1 MEINETMSKQ
11 IIETSYLTTE
21 NTKRYRPILRYFYEQ
36 YERINYMLYKEDIW
50 NELKEKAN
58 FENYTIEMCENDLN
72 ALVNW
77 GNLTA
82 LQDTNNVATVEEFK
96 HRKFRYQLTE
106 YAVEIERLVIKL
118 ENLHIEGASLEPK
131 LIERI
136 KEEIQNIQKTSL
148 KGETENL
155 SLWENLNNDFKRL
168 NQDYQDYIKTF
179 YNVKMEEV
187 AKSKQFII
195 YKNDLVRYLREFI
208 KLLQENSYVIEE
220 EFKKIGISTEEMF
233 LEKVHL
239 GQKRI
244 VRIDKLDE
252 QINEEEIIN
261 RNKEKWQNIKKWFL
275 GDSTHLSEVEKINE
289 KTTEIIRK
297 ITRIANQIA
306 ESKGNVSNKK
316 AEYKKICEMFA
327 KTKNIEET
335 HKLSSLVFGIFD
347 TRHIKGNY
355 VRDTDSINSSILEEK
370 NNEYQVKPRV
380 REYREKTPKTAIVDK
395 TKEKQEQIQKYL
407 KQIQE
412 NQRQIEK
419 YIKEGKIDIK
429 SLPTINSDFR
439 KTLLKW
445 ISKAG
450 LMQNKQITIEN
461 GKKIK
466 LIYPQNKERCI
477 LKCEDGDLDMPA
489 FELQFIELNALSSNK
504 GDDTKYD
511 NI

>member
-1 MEINETMSKQ
+1 MELTETLSKP
-11 IIETSYLTTE
+11 IKETSYLTAE
-21 NTKRYRPILRYFYEQ
+21 NVKRYRPILRFFYEE
-36 YERINYMLYKEDIW
+36 YEKINYMLYKEDVW
-50 NELKEKAN
+50 NHLEGKTN
-58 FENYTIEMCENDLN
+58 FENYTLEMCENDLT

-106 YAVEIERLVIKL
+106 YAVEIERLVVKL

-136 KEEIQNIQKTSL
+136 KEEIQNIEKTSL
-148 KGETENL
+148 KNEADVL

-179 YNVKMEEV
+179 YNVKLEEV

-208 KLLQENSYVIEE
+208 KLLQDNSYAIEE
-220 EFKKIGISTEEMF
+220 KLKKLDEETENRF
-233 LEKVHL
+233 LEKVYL
-239 GQKRI
+239 GQKKR

-252 QINEEEIIN
+252 EINEEDLKN
-261 RNKEKWQNIKKWFL
+261 RNKEKWENIKKWFIGTNL
-275 GDSTHLSEVEKINE
+275 RVSEVEKINE

-306 ESKGNVSNKK
+306 EAKGNVSSKK

-327 KTKNIEET
+327 KTINIEEA
-335 HKLSSLVFGIFD
+335 HKLSSIVFGMFN

-355 VRDTDSINSSILEEK
+355 VRETDSINSSLLEEK
-370 NNEYQVKPRV
+370 SNEYEVKPRI
-380 REYREKTPKTAIVDK
+380 REYKEKQNKVVIIDK
-395 TKEKQEQIQKYL
+395 TKEKQEQIEKYF
-407 KQIQE
+407 KQIE
-412 NQRQIEK
+412 EDRKEIEK
-419 YIKEGKIDIK
+419 YIKDGKIEIK
-429 SLPTINSDFR
+429 TLPTIKESFR

-445 ISKAG
+445 ISKSNQ
-450 LMQNKQITIEN
+450 MINHEIIIED
-461 GKKIK
+461 GRKVK
-466 LIYPQNKERCI
+466 LIYPKNKERCT
-477 LKCEDGDLDMPA
+477 LKCDDGNLEMPA
-489 FELQFIELNALSSNK
+489 FELEIIEKKEN
-504 GDDTKYD
+504 
-511 NI
+511 

>member
-1 MEINETMSKQ
+1 MEINETISKQ

-21 NTKRYRPILRYFYEQ
+21 NTKRYRPILRYFYKQ

-50 NELKEKAN
+50 NELKEKDN
-58 FENYTIEMCENDLN
+58 FENYTIDMCENDLTQ
-72 ALVNW
+72 LVNW

-82 LQDTNNVATVEEFK
+82 LQDTNNVSTVEEFK

-136 KEEIQNIQKTSL
+136 KEEIQSIEKISL
-148 KGETENL
+148 QNETEVL

-179 YNVKMEEV
+179 YNVKIEEV
-187 AKSKQFII
+187 AKSKQFIV

-220 EFKKIGISTEEMF
+220 KLKKIDMITETRF
-233 LEKVHL
+233 LEKVYL

-252 QINEEEIIN
+252 QIDEEELKN
-261 RNKEKWQNIKKWFL
+261 RNKEKWQNIKKWFI
-275 GDSTHLSEVEKINE
+275 GDNLHISEVEKINE
-289 KTTEIIRK
+289 KTTDIIRK

-306 ESKGNVSNKK
+306 ESKGNVSSKK

-327 KTKNIEET
+327 RTEDIEEA
-335 HKLSSLVFGIFD
+335 HKLSSLVFGMFN
-347 TRHIKGNY
+347 TRHIQGNY
-355 VRDTDSINSSILEEK
+355 VRQTDSINSSLLEEPP
-370 NNEYQVKPRV
+370 NEYEIKPRV
-380 REYREKTPKTAIVDK
+380 REYREKTPKIAIIDK
-395 TKEKQEQIQKYL
+395 TKEKQEQIEKYL
-407 KQIQE
+407 KQIDE
-412 NQRQIEK
+412 NKKEIEK
-419 YIKEGKIDIK
+419 YIKDDKIDIK
-429 SLPTINSDFR
+429 NLPIIKSSFR
-439 KTLLKW
+439 KILLKW

-450 LMQNKQITIEN
+450 IIENKQITIED
-461 GKKIK
+461 GRKIK
-466 LIYPQNKERCI
+466 LIYPQNGERCI
-477 LKCEDGDLDMPA
+477 LKCEDGNLEMPA
-489 FELQFIELNALSSNK
+489 FELEFIGGKVQN
-504 GDDTKYD
+504 D

>member
-1 MEINETMSKQ
+1 MEVNTQITKQ
-11 IIETSYLTTE
+11 ITETSYLTTD

-36 YERINYMLYKEDIW
+36 YERINYMLYKEDVW
-50 NELKEKAN
+50 NELHNKMN
-58 FENYTIEMCENDLN
+58 FENYTIEICENDLTQ
-72 ALVNW
+72 LVNW

-82 LQDTNNVATVEEFK
+82 LQDTNNVSTVEEFK

-136 KEEIQNIQKTSL
+136 KEEIQSIEKISL
-148 KGETENL
+148 RNETEVL

-179 YNVKMEEV
+179 YNVRIEEV
-187 AKSKQFII
+187 AKSKQFIV

-208 KLLQENSYVIEE
+208 KLLQENSYAIEE
-220 EFKKIGISTEEMF
+220 VLKKLDERTEERF
-233 LEKVHL
+233 LEKVYL

-252 QINEEEIIN
+252 QIDEKELKD
-261 RNKEKWQNIKKWFL
+261 RNKEKWKNIKKWFT
-275 GDSTHLSEVEKINE
+275 GDSSRCSEVEKINE

-306 ESKGNVSNKK
+306 ESKGNVSSKK

-327 KTKNIEET
+327 NTKDIEEA
-335 HKLSSLVFGIFD
+335 HKLSSLVFGIFN
-347 TRHIKGNY
+347 TRHIKGNF
-355 VRDTDSINSSILEEK
+355 VRETDSINSSLLEEK
-370 NNEYQVKPRV
+370 PNEYEIKPRV
-380 REYREKTPKTAIVDK
+380 REYKEKVPKVAIVDK

-407 KQIQE
+407 KQLEE
-412 NQRQIEK
+412 NKKEIEK
-419 YIKEGKIDIK
+419 YIENGKIVIEQLPIIK
-429 SLPTINSDFR
+429 SNFR

-450 LMQNKQITIEN
+450 LMPNKQIVIED
-461 GKKIK
+461 GRKIK
-466 LIYPQNKERCI
+466 LIYPSEGKRCT
-477 LKCEDGDLDMPA
+477 LKCEDGDLEMPA
-489 FELQFIELNALSSNK
+489 FELQFLE
-504 GDDTKYD
+504 
-511 NI
+511 

>member
-1 MEINETMSKQ
+1 M
-11 IIETSYLTTE
+11 
-21 NTKRYRPILRYFYEQ
+21 
-36 YERINYMLYKEDIW
+36 IW
-50 NELKEKAN
+50 LG
-58 FENYTIEMCENDLN
+58 
-72 ALVNW
+72 LVNW

-82 LQDTNNVATVEEFK
+82 LQDTNNVSTVEEFK

-136 KEEIQNIQKTSL
+136 KEEIQSVQKTSL
-148 KGETENL
+148 KDEKDVL

-187 AKSKQFII
+187 AKSKQFIL

-220 EFKKIGISTEEMF
+220 EIKKLETKTEEMF
-233 LEKVHL
+233 LQKVHL

-244 VRIDKLDE
+244 IRIDKLDE
-252 QINEEEIIN
+252 QIDETELIN
-261 RNKEKWQNIKKWFL
+261 RNKEKWQNIKKWFV
-275 GDSTHLSEVEKINE
+275 GDNNHLSEVEKINE

-306 ESKGNVSNKK
+306 ESKGNVSSKK

-327 KTKNIEET
+327 KAEDIEEA
-335 HKLSSLVFGIFD
+335 HKLSSLVFGIFN

-355 VRDTDSINSSILEEK
+355 VRETDSINSSLLEETP
-370 NNEYQVKPRV
+370 NEYEVKPRI
-380 REYREKTPKTAIVDK
+380 REYKEKLPKVAIQDK

-407 KQIQE
+407 KQIEE
-412 NQRQIEK
+412 NQKEIEK
-419 YIKEGKIDIK
+419 YIKDGKIDIK
-429 SLPTINSDFR
+429 NLPIIKSNFR

-450 LMQNKQITIEN
+450 IMQDKQITIED
-461 GKKIK
+461 GRKIR

-477 LKCEDGDLDMPA
+477 LRCDDGDMEMPA
-489 FELQFIELNALSSNK
+489 FELQFIERNTSN
-504 GDDTKYD
+504 
-511 NI
+511 

>member
-1 MEINETMSKQ
+1 MEINETISKQ
-11 IIETSYLTTE
+11 ITETSYLTTE

-36 YERINYMLYKEDIW
+36 YERINYMLYKEDVW
-50 NELKEKAN
+50 NELNGKTN
-58 FENYTIEMCENDLN
+58 FENYTIEMCESDLTQ
-72 ALVNW
+72 LVNW

-82 LQDTNNVATVEEFK
+82 LQDTNNVSTVEEFK

-136 KEEIQNIQKTSL
+136 KEEIQQIEETSL
-148 KGETENL
+148 EDESEVL

-187 AKSKQFII
+187 AKSKQFIV

-208 KLLQENSYVIEE
+208 KLLQENSYIIEE
-220 EFKKIGISTEEMF
+220 KLKKIEQRTEERF
-233 LEKVHL
+233 LEKVYL

-252 QINEEEIIN
+252 QIDEEELIN
-261 RNKEKWQNIKKWFL
+261 RNKEKWQNIKKWFI
-275 GDSTHLSEVEKINE
+275 GDNQHLSEVEKINE

-306 ESKGNVSNKK
+306 ESKGNVSSKK

-327 KTKNIEET
+327 KTESIEEA
-335 HKLSSLVFGIFD
+335 HKLSSLVFGMFN

-355 VRDTDSINSSILEEK
+355 VRETDSINSSLLEETP
-370 NNEYQVKPRV
+370 NEHEIKPRI
-380 REYREKTPKTAIVDK
+380 REYREKLPKIAITDK

-407 KQIQE
+407 KQVEE
-412 NQRQIEK
+412 NQKEIEK
-419 YIKEGKIDIK
+419 YIKDGKINIKNLPIIK
-429 SLPTINSDFR
+429 SNFR

-450 LMQNKQITIEN
+450 VMADKQITIEN
-461 GKKIK
+461 GRKIK

-477 LKCEDGDLDMPA
+477 LKCEDGDLEMPA
-489 FELQFIELNALSSNK
+489 FELQFIEGNN
-504 GDDTKYD
+504 Y
-511 NI
+511 N

>member
-11 IIETSYLTTE
+11 ITETSYLTTD
-21 NTKRYRPILRYFYEQ
+21 NTKRYRPILRLFYEQ

-50 NELKEKAN
+50 NELHNKLN
-58 FENYTIEMCENDLN
+58 FENYTIEMCENDL
-72 ALVNW
+72 AQLVAW
-77 GNLTA
+77 GNLSA
-82 LQDTNNVATVEEFK
+82 LQDTNNVSTVEEFK

-136 KEEIQNIQKTSL
+136 KEEIKSIEKTSL
-148 KGETENL
+148 RDESEVL

-179 YNVKMEEV
+179 YNVKIEEV
-187 AKSKQFII
+187 AKHKQFIV

-220 EFKKIGISTEEMF
+220 ELKKLDKSTENSF
-233 LEKVHL
+233 LEKVYL
-239 GQKRI
+239 GQSKI

-252 QINEEEIIN
+252 KIDEEELIN
-261 RNKEKWQNIKKWFL
+261 RNKAKWQNIKKWFL
-275 GDSTHLSEVEKINE
+275 GDVQHFSEVEKINE

-306 ESKGNVSNKK
+306 ESKGNISNKK

-327 KTKNIEET
+327 KTKNIKEA
-335 HKLSSLVFGIFD
+335 HKLSSLVFGMFN

-355 VRDTDSINSSILEEK
+355 VRETDSINSSLLEEIS
-370 NNEYQVKPRV
+370 NEYEIKPRI
-380 REYREKTPKTAIVDK
+380 RAYREKVPKIAIIDK
-395 TKEKQEQIQKYL
+395 SKEKKEYIEKYQKQL
-407 KQIQE
+407 EE
-412 NQRQIEK
+412 NRKEIEK
-419 YIKEGKIDIK
+419 YIKNGKIEIK
-429 SLPTINSDFR
+429 ELPVVKSNVR

-450 LMQNKQITIEN
+450 LMIDKQITSED
-461 GKKIK
+461 GRKIK
-466 LIYPQNKERCI
+466 LIYPKDGERCI
-477 LKCEDGDLDMPA
+477 LECEDGNLEMPA
-489 FELQFIELNALSSNK
+489 YELQFIEDK
-504 GDDTKYD
+504 
-511 NI
+511 II

>member
-1 MEINETMSKQ
+1 MEINEKISKQ
-11 IIETSYLTTE
+11 ITETSYLTTD

-36 YERINYMLYKEDIW
+36 YERINYMLYKEEVW
-50 NELKEKAN
+50 NELNQKAN
-58 FENYTIEMCENDLN
+58 FENYTIEMCESDL
-72 ALVNW
+72 AQLVNW

-82 LQDTNNVATVEEFK
+82 LQDTNNVTTVEEFK

-106 YAVEIERLVIKL
+106 YAVEIERLVIRL

-136 KEEIQNIQKTSL
+136 KEEIQNIEKTSL
-148 KGETENL
+148 KDETEVL

-187 AKSKQFII
+187 AKSKQFIV

-208 KLLQENSYVIEE
+208 KLLQENSYTIEE
-220 EFKKIGISTEEMF
+220 ELKKMEETVQDRF
-233 LEKVHL
+233 LEKVYL

-252 QINEEEIIN
+252 QTDEEELKN
-261 RNKEKWQNIKKWFL
+261 RNREKWQNIKKWFI
-275 GDSTHLSEVEKINE
+275 GDNLHLSEVEKINE

-306 ESKGNVSNKK
+306 ESKGNVSSKK

-327 KTKNIEET
+327 KTKNVQEA
-335 HKLSSLVFGIFD
+335 HKLSSLVFGMFN

-355 VRDTDSINSSILEEK
+355 IRQTDSINSSLLEEIS
-370 NNEYQVKPRV
+370 NEYEVKPRV
-380 REYREKTPKTAIVDK
+380 REYREKNPKIAIVDRS
-395 TKEKQEQIQKYL
+395 KEKQEHIQNYL
-407 KQIQE
+407 KQLQESQKEIQ
-412 NQRQIEK
+412 Q
-419 YIKEGKIDIK
+419 YIKDGKVTIK
-429 SLPTINSDFR
+429 ELPVVKSNVR

-450 LMQNKQITIEN
+450 LMNGKQITIED
-461 GKKIK
+461 GRKVK
-466 LIYPQNKERCI
+466 LIYPQNGERCV
-477 LKCEDGDLDMPA
+477 LKCEDGNLEMPA
-489 FELQFIELNALSSNK
+489 FELQFIEETIK
-504 GDDTKYD
+504 
-511 NI
+511 